1 MGLYMQVAVVNVSC
15 ITTLGRVSAGDTGTG
30 ATLLSDETLQDCFLF
45 LSTFLM
51 VELIGL
57 NF

>member
-1 MGLYMQVAVVNVSC
+1 MGLYMQVAVVNASC
-15 ITTLGRVSAGDTGTG
+15 ITALGRVSAGDTGTG
-30 ATLLSDETLQDCFLF
+30 ATLLSNETFQDCFSF
-45 LSTFLM
+45 FSTFLV